1 LTATSLLK
9 NDAQTAAIPVVA
21 LTAMAMKEDEEK
33 IRRAGCNAYIIKP
46 LRYQELYRVI
56 DTLLENSPPQRPIN

>member
-1 LTATSLLK
+1 
-9 NDAQTAAIPVVA
+9 VVA